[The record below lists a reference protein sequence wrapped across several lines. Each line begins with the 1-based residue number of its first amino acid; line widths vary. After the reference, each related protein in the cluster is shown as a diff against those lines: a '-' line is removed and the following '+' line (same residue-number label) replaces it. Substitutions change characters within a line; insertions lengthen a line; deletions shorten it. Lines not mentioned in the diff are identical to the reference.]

1 MLGDTASAASG
12 QILLLDPDADVR
24 EGVGDLLARHGFIVH
39 AAVDMPSAELIL
51 ERQPIDIAILG
62 ARRPDAEGLAFC
74 RRIAETLRARVI
86 ILSGAASEVD
96 RVLGLEFGADDFLAK
111 PFSPREL
118 LARVRALR
126 RRQGRGA
133 APAAAAPVYVFDSL
147 VFDTGRR
154 ELRAAAGGRALVLQ
168 AGVTELLHAF
178 LQQPRRILSRQAL
191 VTAAGLDPDIDTRA
205 IDMRVSRVR
214 QTLRALSER
223 DMIRTVR
230 GAGYVLDTDVTV
242 RRGVE
247 PPL

>member
-24 EGVGDLLARHGFIVH
+24 EGVGDLLAHHGFTVH
-39 AAVDMPSAELIL
+39 AAADMPSAELIL

-74 RRIAETLRARVI
+74 RRIAETARARVI
-86 ILSGAASEVD
+86 IVSAAASEVD

-126 RRQGRGA
+126 RRQSRAG
-133 APAAAAPVYVFDSL
+133 APAVAAPVYVFDGL
-147 VFDTGRR
+147 VFDAGRR
-154 ELRAAAGGRALVLQ
+154 ELRDAAGRRALVLQ
-168 AGVTELLHAF
+168 AGVTVLLHAF
-178 LQQPRRILSRQAL
+178 LQQPRRILSRQEL
-191 VTAAGLDPDIDTRA
+191 VTTAGLDPDIDARA

-214 QTLRALSER
+214 HTLRTLSER
-223 DMIRTVR
+223 DVIRTVR
-230 GAGYVLDTDVTV
+230 RAGYVLDADVAV
-242 RRGVE
+242 RRERE
-247 PPL
+247 PPA